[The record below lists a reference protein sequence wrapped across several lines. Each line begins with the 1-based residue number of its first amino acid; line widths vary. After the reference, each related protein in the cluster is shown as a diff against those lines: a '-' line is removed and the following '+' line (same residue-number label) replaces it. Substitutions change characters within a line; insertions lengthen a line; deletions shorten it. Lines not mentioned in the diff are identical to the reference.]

1 MALYTINTGAGGG
14 GFGYGNVTIPAGG
27 YTTGTTYTLA
37 GTGAGLNYASMNSV
51 LSVSTG
57 TSFDSGWDSTKNTL
71 KVTGDTEITGNL
83 KVKGRDLC
91 QILDAI
97 ESRLGVLNPN
107 PELEK
112 EFDELKEL
120 GDAYREAEKKFLE
133 QKRVFEILKK
143 QDE

>member
-1 MALYTINTGAGGG
+1 MAYTINTGAGGG
-14 GFGYGNVTIPAGG
+14 GFGYGNLTIPSGG
-27 YTTGTTYTLA
+27 YATTGATTYTLA
-37 GTGAGLNYASMNSV
+37 GAGAPSNSV

-57 TSFDSGWDSTKNTL
+57 TWANGWDSTKNTL
-71 KVTGDTEITGNL
+71 KVSGDTEIDGNL

-91 QILDAI
+91 QILDTI

-107 PELEK
+107 PELES
-112 EFDELKEL
+112 EFDELKAL